1 MPKVKETFSLQSIR
15 GKIIAAVL
23 LGVLAVAMSWS
34 ITHKGFNNILQTVAD
49 VSAPNEKLR
58 TVNSLFQSLAQL
70 DQLQRAH
77 ATRTPTQP
85 QNRSKAKIKQ
95 LQLTLDSLRG
105 YCAGNPQ
112 QLRLLDS
119 MEIKL
124 LQREKLYNGYMKLRT
139 DMNRNEALSR
149 RIAAISQEI
158 AKSKPQI
165 DSTVVTA
172 RKKITTTTIWP
183 PGNDSAET
191 PKKHKQSF
199 FGRLFGGR
207 KEEELPAALKQVQE
221 ELQVQVDTLTVARQD
236 SIIWRVEKMMRR
248 VEREHHQRTTQLL
261 SREMQWVTANSQLHS
276 QLLGIL
282 RTIEAEEVA
291 AMQQNNRA
299 AKELVN
305 GSIDQIDHI
314 MVLFSLGSALFVFL
328 IFLDISRSNRYRKAL
343 IAAKE
348 EAEQLGQVKQ
358 QFLANMSHE
367 IRTPLQAILG
377 FSEQIR
383 TQEKPSRKALDA
395 IYQSSEHLLHIVNE
409 VLDYSRIV
417 SGKFTFEQRPFDMQQ
432 LVTEVVE
439 TMQVAAHQKGL
450 PLELEYGVHGGQRYA
465 GDPFRLRQ
473 MLYNLLSNAIKFTDA
488 GGVTVSV
495 FAEDFQKETHFRF
508 QVSDT
513 GVGIPV
519 DKLEAIFHSFEQAHD
534 AVGRTRGG
542 TGLGLSIV
550 KALAE
555 GQNGTVEVQS
565 APGKGSVF
573 QLQLPFA
580 KAPQPQSVPTPLL
593 LPDQGKAVQTGKV
606 LVVDDDAFILE
617 LCGAILRK
625 HEVACTCTHDAAS
638 VLHQEWD
645 EAIGLVLLDIRMPG
659 MNGMD
664 VCRALREKISADVQ
678 IFALT
683 AEALPEERESILAQG
698 FDGLLM
704 KPFRE
709 QELMAVVHGIAVTG
723 PMPAGEAPVVGVE
736 LDLSPLRQMLGH
748 DEEMLKA
755 VLAQFITETGQ
766 DLEGLTR
773 SLSAQH
779 PAEVQEALH
788 RLAGRTGQV
797 GAKKLSGQL
806 RKVETLLRA
815 QEPLQLLQPE
825 ILQLTEDVLLL
836 KKIIQEKAASAEVL
850 LEE

>member
-34 ITHKGFNNILQTVAD
+34 ITHKGFKNILLTVED

-77 ATRTPTQP
+77 ATRTPAKP
-85 QNRSKAKIKQ
+85 QYRFKAKIKQ
-95 LQLTLDSLRG
+95 LQLTLDSLRA
-105 YCAGNPQ
+105 YCADNPQ
-112 QLRLLDS
+112 QLRLLNS
-119 MEIKL
+119 METKL
-124 LQREKLYNGYMKLRT
+124 LQRERLYNQYVKLRI

-149 RIAAISQEI
+149 RIAGISQEI
-158 AKSKPQI
+158 AKSKPQV

-172 RKKITTTTIWP
+172 SKKITTTTILP
-183 PGNDSAET
+183 SEEVLAEA
-191 PKKHKQSF
+191 PKKQKQSF
-199 FGRLFGGR
+199 LGRLFGG
-207 KEEELPAALKQVQE
+207 KKEELPAALKQVQE
-221 ELQVQVDTLTVARQD
+221 ELQVQVDTLSVARQD
-236 SIIWRVEKMMRR
+236 SVIWKVEKMMRR
-248 VEREHHQRTTQLL
+248 IEREHHQRTTQLL

-276 QLLGIL
+276 QLLNIL
-282 RTIEAEEVA
+282 RTIEAEELA
-291 AMQQNNRA
+291 AMQQNNQA
-299 AKELVN
+299 AKEVVN
-305 GSIDQIDHI
+305 GSIDRIDNI
-314 MVLFSLGSALFVFL
+314 MILFSLGSALFVFL
-328 IFLDISRSNRYRKAL
+328 IFLDISRSNKYRKAL

-417 SGKFTFEQRPFDMQQ
+417 SGKFTFEQQPFDMKQ

-439 TMQVAAHQKGL
+439 TMQVAAFQKHL
-450 PLELEYGVHGGQRYA
+450 QLELEYSVSGDQTYV

-473 MLYNLLSNAIKFTDA
+473 MLYNLISNAIKFTDV

-495 FAEDFQKETHFRF
+495 SAVDFQNQADFRF
-508 QVSDT
+508 KVSDT
-513 GVGIPV
+513 GLGIPS
-519 DKLEAIFHSFEQAHD
+519 DKLETIFHSFEQAHG
-534 AVGRTRGG
+534 AAGGTRGG

-555 GQNGTVEVQS
+555 GQNGTVTVQS
-565 APGKGSVF
+565 EVGKGSVF
-573 QLQLPFA
+573 QIQLPFTQ
-580 KAPQPQSVPTPLL
+580 APQQIEKPDTRL
-593 LPDQGKAVQTGKV
+593 LPEKEKPLKTGKV

-617 LCGAILRK
+617 LCGSILRK
-625 HEVACTCTHDAAS
+625 NGVACTCTHDAAS
-638 VLHQEWD
+638 LLHKEWD
-645 EAIGLVLLDIRMPG
+645 ENIGLVLLDIRMPG
-659 MNGMD
+659 LNGIEL
-664 VCRALREKISADVQ
+664 CRALRQKINSDVQ

-709 QELMAVVHGIAVTG
+709 QELMTVVNGRVASIQTLPV
-723 PMPAGEAPVVGVE
+723 EAPVVGVE
-736 LDLSPLRQMLGH
+736 LDLSPLRQMLGQ

-755 VLAQFITETGQ
+755 VLDQFITETGQ
-766 DLEGLTR
+766 DLEVLFL
-773 SLSAQH
+773 SLSEQN
-779 PAEVQEALH
+779 PNEVLETLH

-797 GAKKLSGQL
+797 GAKKLSARL
-806 RKVETLLRA
+806 RKVDASLRTQPTLA
-815 QEPLQLLQPE
+815 PLQAE
-825 ILQLTEDVLLL
+825 ILQLAKDVELL
-836 KKIIQEKAASAEVL
+836 KGIIQEKAASEETV